1 MRLSLVL
8 GSGGARG
15 WAHIGVIEEV
25 ERRGHTIVSIAGAS
39 MGALVGGVYGTGK
52 LPEVAQWAASLT
64 RTDVV
69 RLVDPALGSAGI
81 VRGQKVLKK
90 IEEIAGSARIEEL
103 SIPFTA
109 VATDLLSQREIWFQ
123 SGPLYPAIRASI
135 SIPTIFTPVL
145 MGDRLLADGGL
156 VNPVPVEPTLAQ
168 VSDATIAVN
177 LYGHPDAHPRDR
189 LRKAIEAERQ
199 GSALAKSINKG
210 VTALTDNE
218 LFHKITRYFEEPQ
231 KEECGQITEPGNPE
245 AGNDPQ
251 ENWGPEKLPSGIS
264 TWQVADMSMTT
275 MQELVYRYR
284 AASNPVSAT
293 IEIPIDKVGT
303 LEFYRAQEMMDYG
316 RELAAGV
323 LDELES

>member
-1 MRLSLVL
+1 MRISLVL

-109 VATDLLSQREIWFQ
+109 VATDLL
-123 SGPLYPAIRASI
+123 
-135 SIPTIFTPVL
+135 
-145 MGDRLLADGGL
+145 
-156 VNPVPVEPTLAQ
+156 
-168 VSDATIAVN
+168 
-177 LYGHPDAHPRDR
+177 
-189 LRKAIEAERQ
+189 
-199 GSALAKSINKG
+199 
-210 VTALTDNE
+210 
-218 LFHKITRYFEEPQ
+218 
-231 KEECGQITEPGNPE
+231 
-245 AGNDPQ
+245 
-251 ENWGPEKLPSGIS
+251 
-264 TWQVADMSMTT
+264 
-275 MQELVYRYR
+275 
-284 AASNPVSAT
+284 
-293 IEIPIDKVGT
+293 
-303 LEFYRAQEMMDYG
+303 
-316 RELAAGV
+316 
-323 LDELES
+323 